1 MTIVHAKDDTFD
13 AAVLQSEKRG
23 VGIVRGRDL
32 LALGRR
38 DTEYAAFLVHLV
50 KRSAALSF
58 NTIFHRIF
66 SLFLSV
72 CAAYLPMTRF
82 MIS

>member
-32 LALGRR
+32 LALGSR
-38 DTEYAAFLVHLV
+38 DTEYAAFLVEV
-50 KRSAALSF
+50 AVIAGSRSRLIKIRAR
-58 NTIFHRIF
+58 HRF
-66 SLFLSV
+66 TGHRDPADAS
-72 CAAYLPMTRF
+72 
-82 MIS
+82 